1 MARRAFTLIE
11 LLVVI
16 AIIAVLVGLLLPAVQ
31 KVRSAAARGA
41 CTNNMEQLGLAMHN
55 HHDTLKELPPGARSY
70 NGPNANL
77 ARLSGT
83 VTLDGRV
90 LPQGTIQFHP
100 ADREGGSPVS
110 APVVDGKYL
119 AAEVPQ
125 GSYRA
130 AFTSGVDGGAT
141 SGPVDS
147 TFNTPSTVGRK
158 DLIPEKYRRPALPAD
173 ATADNLNL
181 NFDLKTN

>member
-1 MARRAFTLIE
+1 MARPARL
-11 LLVVI
+11 
-16 AIIAVLVGLLLPAVQ
+16 AVLLT
-31 KVRSAAARGA
+31 AAAVAG
-41 CTNNMEQLGLAMHN
+41 CG
-55 HHDTLKELPPGARSY
+55 G
-70 NGPNANL
+70 GPKDRPTV
-77 ARLSGT
+77 RLSGT
-83 VTLDGRV
+83 VTLDGKV
-90 LPQGTIQFHP
+90 LSQGTVMFHP
-100 ADREGGSPVS
+100 ADREGGSPVA

-130 AFTSGVDGGAT
+130 SFTSGVDGGAT

-147 TFNTPSTVGRK
+147 TFNAPSSVGRK